1 MPLMRTVYTGKQLWD
16 GTRLHG
22 ESMIV
27 VEDGRIAA
35 IESRDGAE
43 VPSGAA
49 EHAFPAA
56 TLAPAFFDVHIHGA
70 AGHDIMEATPEALC
84 TMGRFL
90 AARGTGAFL
99 ATTVSAPLDATL
111 RSLGG
116 PGQIDRSGRT
126 AKAKPR
132 PVGIHLEGPFL
143 SHSKRGAHPS
153 NRLLAP
159 DIAVFDRMFEA
170 AEGHVRLITLAP
182 ELPGAAELAGH
193 AASRGVRVSVGHSDA
208 SAADT
213 RRTIAAGATSATHTY
228 NAMRAMD
235 HKDPG
240 ILEVVLT
247 TDELFAELIC
257 DGIHNMPELVRLW
270 WRAKGPE
277 RAILVTD
284 AMSATG
290 MPEGEYQL
298 GGFPVQVAGG
308 KAMVNGVLAG
318 SVLTLDRALENF
330 LKFTG
335 ATVEQGLRLM
345 TVNPAGMT
353 GFNDGTGTLAVGGKG
368 GFRGCRCDRKTGR
381 VGCGRSSSAVD
392 EEGRG
397 LPPCARKKAQGRG
410 TAHLCWNNGTKG
422 LRPGAGR
429 ARRRL
434 RCRLLRGPDGHI
446 GGCGAQPGKECFA
459 HQARFADDAADP
471 GHGNF
476 DRDVVLAA
484 KLGADQQDG
493 VDEVGRGL
501 LQDTHARPGR
511 PPPPGG

>member
-16 GTRLHG
+16 GARLHG

-27 VEDGRIAA
+27 VEDGRITA
-35 IESRDGAE
+35 IQRREGAE
-43 VPSGAA
+43 IPSGAA
-49 EHAFPAA
+49 EHAFPDGM
-56 TLAPAFFDVHIHGA
+56 LAPAFFDVHIHGA
-70 AGHDIMEATPEALC
+70 AGHDIMEATPEALSM
-84 TMGRFL
+84 MGRFL
-90 AARGTGAFL
+90 ATRGTGAYL

-111 RSLGG
+111 RSLEGLARLI
-116 PGQIDRSGRT
+116 GQADSEGQ
-126 AKAKPR
+126 AK

-143 SHSKRGAHPS
+143 SHAKRGAHPS

-170 AEGHVRLITLAP
+170 GGGHVRLITLAP
-182 ELPGAAELAGH
+182 ELSGAAELAGH

-208 SAADT
+208 TAVDT
-213 RRTIAAGATSATHTY
+213 RRAIAAGATSATHTY
-228 NAMRAMD
+228 NAMRCLD

-335 ATVEQGLRLM
+335 ARVEEGLRLM

-353 GFNDGTGTLAVGGKG
+353 GFKDGTGSLAVGGRAD
-368 GFRGCRCDRKTGR
+368 F
-381 VGCGRSSSAVD
+381 VAVD
-392 EEGRG
+392 ATGKLVG
-397 LPPCARKKAQGRG
+397 SVV
-410 TAHLCWNNGTKG
+410 
-422 LRPGAGR
+422 
-429 ARRRL
+429 
-434 RCRLLRGPDGHI
+434 
-446 GGCGAQPGKECFA
+446 GGI
-459 HQARFADDAADP
+459 AA
-471 GHGNF
+471 
-476 DRDVVLAA
+476 
-484 KLGADQQDG
+484 
-493 VDEVGRGL
+493 
-501 LQDTHARPGR
+501 
-511 PPPPGG
+511 